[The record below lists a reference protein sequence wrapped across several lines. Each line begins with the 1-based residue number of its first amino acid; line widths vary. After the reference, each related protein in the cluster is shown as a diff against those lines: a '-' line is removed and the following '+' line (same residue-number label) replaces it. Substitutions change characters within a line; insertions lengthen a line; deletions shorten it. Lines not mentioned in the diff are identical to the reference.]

1 MHIRNTDLD
10 GLSQQHGI
18 PWRDSDAICPADGHA
33 MSHPVRAVNGTQER
47 HAGKVTI
54 LLETQGTGGNYLTLP
69 LWETPSATPASSKI
83 Y

>member
-47 HAGKVTI
+47 WQFSLKHREQEEIT
-54 LLETQGTGGNYLTLP
+54 
-69 LWETPSATPASSKI
+69 
-83 Y
+83 